1 MIVYL
6 IRLRKI
12 LLCDV
17 LFYLLLVICLFYV
30 CFRINYK
37 VISNYNDSSKMAIGE
52 IESLHIDG
60 NKLKMVLY
68 AKEKVLV
75 TYYFKNNNQVNRFI
89 DNVNLGDKL
98 KIYGTFSRASNNTTD
113 GLFNYRKYLKRSG
126 IYYTVKADN
135 IYLLSK
141 NKKLYY
147 TIKKYIIK
155 RINNNPYLY
164 TFILGDTSYINFN
177 VLKSYRDN
185 GISHLFSI
193 SGMHIT
199 LISSSLLKLLKAI
212 AIKEKGRYVF
222 TSLFLLFYLFLTG
235 LSPSV
240 LRAVLF
246 FLLFSINKIYYFHI
260 KNVNIF
266 ILVLVICLFIDPFY
280 IYNIGFLYSFVIS
293 FFLIMFSNYISGYD
307 SYLRQLLITSIISF
321 FASIPI
327 SLYNFYQLNFF
338 SILYNLF
345 YVPFVSLIVFPISI
359 ITFLFPFVR
368 GVFNILIFILEKS
381 SLLVKTFNMVV
392 IFKKLNIFVYIVYY
406 LLIMLFFIG
415 IKNKNYYLCFFFLI
429 FILGHYLL
437 PIFDNSIY
445 IKMLDVGQGD
455 SILFHIKNKNVLIDT
470 GGIMNYY
477 KDEKEDN
484 YSIVENITIPFL
496 KSRGIKK
503 IDYLILTHGDYDHM
517 GEAFKFVSNF
527 NVSKILINDGY
538 KNYLERNLIK
548 KFKNYSVAYE
558 GYKFI
563 IGDYLFL
570 SINSDLGEENDSSL
584 VFYVTNG
591 KYKLLFMG
599 DASVKSE
606 NYILKKYD
614 LCCVNILKVGHH
626 GSKTSSSEK
635 FIESIQ
641 PDLALIGV
649 GINNKF
655 KHPHKE
661 IIDRL
666 KKYDVKYYRTDEDG
680 SIEIKLNK
688 KGYKIETC
696 KP

>member
-359 ITFLFPFVR
+359 ITFLFPFVG

-517 GEAFKFVSNF
+517 GEAINLVNNFKVEKVIF
-527 NVSKILINDGY
+527 NCGTFN
-538 KNYLERNLIK
+538 NLEKELIK
-548 KFKNYSVAYE
+548 VL
-558 GYKFI
+558 
-563 IGDYLFL
+563 D
-570 SINSDLGEENDSSL
+570 
-584 VFYVTNG
+584 
-591 KYKLLFMG
+591 
-599 DASVKSE
+599 
-606 NYILKKYD
+606 KKK
-614 LCCVNILKVGHH
+614 I
-626 GSKTSSSEK
+626 
-635 FIESIQ
+635 
-641 PDLALIGV
+641 
-649 GINNKF
+649 
-655 KHPHKE
+655 
-661 IIDRL
+661 
-666 KKYDVKYYRTDEDG
+666 KYY
-680 SIEIKLNK
+680 SCIKELNIDK
-688 KGYKIETC
+688 N
-696 KP
+696 